1 MTVVGYDPQQP
12 AAAPCWRSTGARGMA
27 LDDALALADVVTL
40 HVPLSDATRHL
51 LDSERIAR
59 LRHGAIVINTARG
72 GTLDE
77 HALAAALRE
86 GRLAGAALD
95 VFADEPLRCG
105 SPLADAPNL
114 ILTPHIAGLT
124 RQANERVSSLVAERV
139 AAALTDTSP
148 DANPDAM
155 PRVMSN

>member
-1 MTVVGYDPQQP
+1 
-12 AAAPCWRSTGARGMA
+12 
-27 LDDALALADVVTL
+27 
-40 HVPLSDATRHL
+40 VPLSDATRHL
-51 LDSERIAR
+51 LDSGRIAR

-95 VFADEPLRCG
+95 VFEDEPLRRG
-105 SPLADAPNL
+105 SPLANAPNL
-114 ILTPHIAGLT
+114 LLTPHIAGLT

-139 AAALTDTSP
+139 AAALTDPSP
-148 DANPDAM
+148 AADPAANHPTRGMIDGPTASRRAHRACRRLTASRR
-155 PRVMSN
+155 RVAGNR